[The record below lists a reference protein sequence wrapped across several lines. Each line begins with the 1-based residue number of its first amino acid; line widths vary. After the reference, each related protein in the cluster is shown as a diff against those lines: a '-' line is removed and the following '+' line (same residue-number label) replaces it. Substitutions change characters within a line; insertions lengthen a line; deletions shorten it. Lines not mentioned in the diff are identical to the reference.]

1 LTVARRIAVGADH
14 AGYPLK
20 EEVKRHLVAK
30 GVEVVDLGT
39 ESTESTDYPVFAA
52 KVARAVAERQAD
64 EGILCCGT
72 GVGVCIAANK
82 VPGIRAASVS
92 EPASARLAREHND
105 ANVLCMGA
113 RIVGVELAKQ
123 IVDAWLGASF
133 QGGRHQRRVDQIRQ
147 LEEKR
152 S

>member
-20 EEVKRHLVAK
+20 EEVKRLLLAK
-30 GVEVVDLGT
+30 GIEVVDMGT
-39 ESTESTDYPVFAA
+39 GSTESVDYPVFATQ
-52 KVARAVAERQAD
+52 VARAVAEHKAD

-72 GVGVCIAANK
+72 GVGMCITANK
-82 VPGIRAASVS
+82 VPGVRAAAVS

-105 ANVLCMGA
+105 ANVLCMGG
-113 RIVGVELAKQ
+113 RIVGVELARQ
-123 IVDAWLGASF
+123 ILDAWLAASF

-147 LEEKR
+147 LEDKR

>member
-1 LTVARRIAVGADH
+1 LTVARRIALGADH

-20 EEVKRHLVAK
+20 EEVKRHLAAR
-30 GVEVVDLGT
+30 GIEVVDLGT
-39 ESTESTDYPVFAA
+39 ESTESTDYPIFAA
-52 KVARAVAERQAD
+52 KVARAVAERQVD
-64 EGILCCGT
+64 QGILCCGT

-105 ANVLCMGA
+105 ANILCMGA
-113 RIVGVELAKQ
+113 RIVGVELARQ
-123 IVDAWLGASF
+123 IVDAWLAATF

>member
-1 LTVARRIAVGADH
+1 MAKRIAVGADH

-20 EEVKRHLVAK
+20 EEVKRYLTDK
-30 GVEVVDLGT
+30 GFSVLDLGT
-39 ESTESTDYPVFAA
+39 DSTESVDYPHFAA
-52 KVARAVAERQAD
+52 KVGRAVTTGEVDQA
-64 EGILCCGT
+64 ILCCGT
-72 GVGVCIAANK
+72 GVGVCISANK
-82 VPGIRAASVS
+82 VRGVRAASVS

-123 IVDAWLGASF
+123 IVDAWLSASF
-133 QGGRHQRRVDQIRQ
+133 QGGRHQRRVDQIRD
-147 LEEKR
+147 LEEGR